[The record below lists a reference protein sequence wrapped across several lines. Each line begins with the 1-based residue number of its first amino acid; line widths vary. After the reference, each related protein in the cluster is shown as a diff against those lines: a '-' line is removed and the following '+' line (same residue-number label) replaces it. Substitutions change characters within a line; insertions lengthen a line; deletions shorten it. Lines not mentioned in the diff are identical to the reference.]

1 MYADTFRLTHHD
13 TACPPTNHC
22 HRHMTAITYLFRN
35 DENDNPITDQ
45 PIYEGYG
52 MRVLH
57 AFGAGEYPV
66 SKEDLEET
74 AQRLPAAD
82 DWNLPNASVLQA
94 VIKAMSADEEVTVYA
109 SY

>member
-1 MYADTFRLTHHD
+1 
-13 TACPPTNHC
+13 
-22 HRHMTAITYLFRN
+22 MTAITYLFRN

-94 VIKAMSADEEVTVYA
+94 VINAMSEDEEVTVYA

>member
-1 MYADTFRLTHHD
+1 
-13 TACPPTNHC
+13 
-22 HRHMTAITYLFRN
+22 MTATTYLFRN

-45 PIYEGYG
+45 PIYEGHG
-52 MRVLH
+52 MEVLH

-74 AQRLPAAD
+74 VQRLPAAD
-82 DWNLPNASVLQA
+82 DWNLPNANVLQA
-94 VIKAMSADEEVTVYA
+94 VIKAMNADEELTVSA

>member
-1 MYADTFRLTHHD
+1 
-13 TACPPTNHC
+13 
-22 HRHMTAITYLFRN
+22 MTATIYLFRN
-35 DENDNPITDQ
+35 DQNDNPITEQ
-45 PIYEGYG
+45 PIYEGHG
-52 MRVLH
+52 IEVLH

-82 DWNLPNASVLQA
+82 EWNRPNANVLQA
-94 VIKAMSADEEVTVYA
+94 VIKAMSADEELTVST